1 MVRAISTFPVR
12 SGHRERGHHQF
23 KICLCHCQENTEIA
37 VKFVLR
43 GLEPTHGSLSLQIC
57 GHTSDTWEGQ
67 GIMNRSGW

>member
-1 MVRAISTFPVR
+1 MVRAISSFLVR

-43 GLEPTHGSLSLQIC
+43 GLEPTRGSLSLQMC
-57 GHTSDTWEGQ
+57 GQTSETWEGQ
-67 GIMNRSGW
+67 GTMNRSGW